1 MSGTPQRRST
11 RATKEPER
19 LAPSTP
25 VTPRKRGKA
34 LVSKKTSA
42 FASPV
47 VSSPSKRQRVV
58 AGPSK
63 PKRREISDESSEEE
77 EEEESDEA
85 VSSDD
90 ELSDFE
96 ESRPAPAATKPTRK
110 KVPGAA
116 PKQRKSKKTSAEV
129 SSQLLDAIL
138 DEKTAL
144 SQVVSDWIGSYRET
158 GDMAIS
164 ELINFLI
171 KLTGTSSSSSSSSV
185 TEASL
190 YEDVSETLD
199 ELQAQSIAALKRG
212 DTDDD
217 DLLMGKSKEHRRVRK
232 SVLQF
237 LMKLISDGQHHLV
250 FDEVNEES
258 RLSPFIEV
266 LLQWLVS
273 MAGSSYRPFR
283 HVATLVS
290 LSVQTA
296 VVGIR
301 ARISVELQTT
311 HRQLE
316 TETKRGGR
324 KGVSSRQT
332 QLRERVSQLS
342 VQDEVAEAAFK
353 AFYDTVFIYR
363 YRDVQSAIRS
373 ECIVPLATWCRA
385 FPAGYLDTEYLRYL
399 GWALNDKDARV
410 RETALAAI
418 GGPLLLG
425 KQPTHGGVGSGV
437 GAPGASAS
445 SEDSVAEGI
454 RPFIGRFL
462 PRIVQVA
469 AGDIDVKVQVAA
481 LKLVTLLGKHQF
493 LDATAKIGDI
503 RSIKKGERPGK
514 SSKKKKSSRARGTYS
529 NSLSQQLLEESSSE
543 EEEEEEEEEAGKDV
557 DAGMLDIQTLYGDGC
572 VDSAEE
578 AGQLGCPRHTTMRY
592 LAPLVAHTQAAV
604 RGAAAELVAWW
615 IGEDWARAARVSAL
629 GVDRAL
635 AHSQTPAA
643 AAAAAAAAADA
654 ESDDVDS
661 DASAADLLA
670 SAGGRRRVHKWA
682 VFKALAAFLAHLTR
696 GDRQPRGAVKA
707 TGEQRVWV
715 AEQSASLVE
724 ELWAGAEIGDRVTGL
739 DGMISAAAEEGQAP
753 GRLVAAASA
762 LWGRVPELGSL
773 AALAGY
779 LSRDH
784 SASRRAFALSP
795 SEETALLQALGSWA
809 QESAAASP
817 RRSKAAQP
825 DSRWQAALP
834 QLLARNGDHAARV
847 AALAAAASAVD
858 IQALFDADRS
868 DAVEA
873 VAQHLSSAL
882 ARHAA
887 CVRVVRPAAA
897 FLARVDRSAVLRA
910 PWCLPAAEAAA
921 CDPARIGALRALMR
935 AADVSSAARLADL
948 LALALAAA
956 EEAVAL
962 AALDTA
968 LHALMWR
975 GVAADQQMRGGDSR
989 SVLQLAADRDLMLR
1003 CCAELAD
1010 PLASD
1015 RLRLRELAAVAL
1027 GRTLRVFTGALVH
1040 SETGRALALSAAE
1053 VADIRTR
1060 LAALFDQ
1067 RMSEWM
1073 RLRDSGAW
1081 HDAPSAWPIA
1091 YARVCALAAAW
1102 ASWLGDQTLP
1112 PSALP
1117 RLAAL
1122 TGLAAMEPRSDPPVR
1137 RRVGFVALSAVDHI
1151 VQAAVDA
1158 LKPHIMRERTRA
1170 LAIDALAASLRAAFE
1185 VDGDAVNV
1193 ATLARFVGA
1202 ALRTAGDMALAPAP
1216 VGAAWAAAHALAI
1229 PYGLAAGDWETRV
1242 APWFVAL
1249 SQTVAGVL
1257 RPRHAHA
1264 LGLRLAEAVG
1274 ALDERAA
1281 VAVAAYQKALD
1292 KESAKVGAVE
1302 ARLAQTRAALSP
1314 PVSPLPVASRSRS
1327 MIRPDDMEIDDDD
1340 DDDNDD
1346 DGDDDD

>member
-25 VTPRKRGKA
+25 ITPRKRGKA
-34 LVSKKTSA
+34 LVSKKASA

-63 PKRREISDESSEEE
+63 SKRREISDESSEEE
-77 EEEESDEA
+77 EEEEEEEEGEESDEA
-85 VSSDD
+85 VSSDE

-96 ESRPAPAATKPTRK
+96 KSRPAPAATKPARK
-110 KVPGAA
+110 KAPAGPA

-138 DEKTAL
+138 DEKAAL

-171 KLTGTSSSSSSSSV
+171 KLTGTSSSV

-301 ARISVELQTT
+301 ARVSVELQTT

-481 LKLVTLLGKHQF
+481 LRLVALLGKHQF
-493 LDATAKIGDI
+493 LDPTAKIGDI
-503 RSIKKGERPGK
+503 RNIKKSERPGK
-514 SSKKKKSSRARGTYS
+514 SSKKKKSSRSRGTYS

-543 EEEEEEEEEAGKDV
+543 EDEEEEGAGKDADA

-572 VDSAEE
+572 VDWAEE
-578 AGQLGCPRHTTMRY
+578 AGQLGSPRHTTMRY

-615 IGEDWARAARVSAL
+615 IGEDWTRAARVSAL
-629 GVDRAL
+629 GVDGAL
-635 AHSQTPAA
+635 AHSQPRAA
-643 AAAAAAAAADA
+643 AGDDGDGD
-654 ESDDVDS
+654 ESDGVDS

-696 GDRQPRGAVKA
+696 GDRQPREAVRV
-707 TGEQRVWV
+707 TGEQRAWV

-724 ELWAGAEIGDRVTGL
+724 ELWAGAEIGGRAAGL

-753 GRLVAAASA
+753 ARLVAAASA
-762 LWGRVPELGSL
+762 LWSRVPELDSL

-784 SASRRAFALSP
+784 SASRRAFALSA
-795 SEETALLQALGSWA
+795 SEETALLQAFGSWA
-809 QESAAASP
+809 QESATEKP
-817 RRSKAAQP
+817 RRRSRPSQP
-825 DSRWQAALP
+825 DSRWQASLP
-834 QLLARNGDHAARV
+834 QLLARNGDHVARV
-847 AALAAAASAVD
+847 AALAAAAAAVD

-868 DAVEA
+868 DSVEA

-882 ARHAA
+882 ERHAA

-910 PWCLPAAEAAA
+910 PWCLPAAAAAA
-921 CDPARIGALRALMR
+921 CDPARIGALRALVR
-935 AADVSSAARLADL
+935 AADVSSAIRLADL

-956 EEAVAL
+956 EESVAL
-962 AALDTA
+962 AALDAA
-968 LHALMWR
+968 LHAMMWR
-975 GVAADQQMRGGDSR
+975 AVAADQQMREGDST
-989 SVLQLAADRDLMLR
+989 SVLQLGADRDLMLK
-1003 CCAELAD
+1003 CCSELAD

-1015 RLRLRELAAVAL
+1015 RLRLRELAFVAL

-1040 SETGRALALSAAE
+1040 SEMGRGLALGTAEAAN
-1053 VADIRTR
+1053 IRTR
-1060 LAALFDQ
+1060 LAAFFDQ
-1067 RMSEWM
+1067 RMAEWG
-1073 RLRDSGAW
+1073 RLRDSGEWW

-1122 TGLAAMEPRSDPPVR
+1122 TGLVAMEPRSDTPVR

-1158 LKPHIMRERTRA
+1158 LKPHIVRERTRA
-1170 LAIDALAASLRAAFE
+1170 AAIDALAASLRAAFE

-1264 LGLRLAEAVG
+1264 LRLRLAEAVG

-1292 KESAKVGAVE
+1292 RESAKLGAVE
-1302 ARLAQTRAALSP
+1302 ARLAETRAALSP
-1314 PVSPLPVASRSRS
+1314 PVSPLPVASRSSRS
-1327 MIRPDDMEIDDDD
+1327 MIRSDDDMEVDDDAD
-1340 DDDNDD
+1340 
-1346 DGDDDD
+1346 